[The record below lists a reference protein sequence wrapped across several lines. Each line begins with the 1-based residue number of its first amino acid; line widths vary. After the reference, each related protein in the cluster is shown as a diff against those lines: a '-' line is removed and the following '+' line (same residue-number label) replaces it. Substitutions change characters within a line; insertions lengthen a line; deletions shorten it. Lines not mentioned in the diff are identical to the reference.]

1 MLTGRMLTLAFR
13 THKGALLVTATLTS
27 PSTSTRKQ
35 RSIGRSWFAGVL
47 LTLGVLL
54 APSAVIAHWA
64 TVEVTNTQQFVD
76 TLGPLVKDPAVQ
88 ALIVDE
94 VTGLIDD
101 QVDIS
106 NVTDSLLTGLG
117 DALNLPDAAKE
128 ALGLVSGPVAS
139 GVTSLIRNVVANVVA
154 SDAFEEAWTKTLTLT
169 QTQVIALLEGDPNS
183 MLTLDND
190 GTISL
195 PLKPLIQDVKA
206 ALIDQ
211 GVSFASAIPEID
223 TSVVIAKVPELALAR
238 VIYQIGIGVGMW
250 LPWVVLGLLAGGV
263 AVANRRPRA
272 LLGASIAM
280 GVVMAIL
287 ALSLGTG
294 GIVIAASIDP
304 SFADAAGV
312 VYAALVTY
320 VLQIVAALITLAL
333 VLGFTGWA
341 FGESVTAGK
350 LRANIN
356 KNIDAIRGALGQTNL
371 PFNMAS
377 PVMHR
382 YRVLARTVLLTLMA
396 LGIIGANPLNVGAV
410 VGFTILGVIVLGA
423 YEILQRSVVTPPA
436 APEVLPTNPT
446 SPTSK
451 TPTAVPATAARKPAT
466 KPAATKPAATKPAA
480 TKPAVTKPA
489 VRKPAVTK
497 PAAKAAPKKPTS

>member
-1 MLTGRMLTLAFR
+1 MFAGVPMLTGRLLSLAFCK
-13 THKGALLVTATLTS
+13 HKGALLVIATLTS
-27 PSTSTRKQ
+27 PSTSIRKQ

-76 TLGPLVKDPAVQ
+76 TLGPLVKDPSVQ

-128 ALGLVSGPVAS
+128 ALGLVSGPVSS

-238 VIYQIGIGVGMW
+238 VIYQIGVGVGMW

-272 LLGASIAM
+272 LMGASIAM

-294 GIVIAASIDP
+294 GIVIAASIEP

-320 VLQIVAALITLAL
+320 VLQIVAALITLAV

-377 PVMHR
+377 PVLHR
-382 YRVLARTVLLTLMA
+382 YRVLARAVLLTLMA

-410 VGFTILGVIVLGA
+410 VGFTLLGVIVLGA
-423 YEILQRSVVTPPA
+423 YEILQRSVVTPA
-436 APEVLPTNPT
+436 
-446 SPTSK
+446 
-451 TPTAVPATAARKPAT
+451 AT

-480 TKPAVTKPA
+480 TKPAATKPA
-489 VRKPAVTK
+489 ATK
-497 PAAKAAPKKPTS
+497 PAAKAASKKPTS